1 PSVQRAVAVS
11 ASEQGNAN
19 GDFCKVIG
27 IIKPQNPSSP
37 KLEFE
42 VNLPQS
48 WNRRALQ
55 MGGGG
60 YNGTLVTGLPG
71 FTLPPSNVDN
81 PLKQG
86 FVTLGTDG
94 GHKSTQGFDGSFALD
109 DEALRNFGKE
119 SIKKGHD
126 AALAIIKKAYG
137 SAPERFYFIGGVRGR
152 PQRLGVAARRDSFI
166 SSAARTAATRH
177 SMPPRAI
184 RTTTTVSSR
193 TIPRI
198 TSRCCIWDRS
208 TLAAHCMRGG

>member
-1 PSVQRAVAVS
+1 VQTAVAVS

-19 GDFCKVIG
+19 GDFCKVVG
-27 IIKPQNPSSP
+27 IVKPQNPSSP
-37 KLEFE
+37 NLEFE

-60 YNGTLVTGLPG
+60 YNGTLVTGLTG
-71 FTLPPSNVDN
+71 FTLQPANVDN

-126 AALAIIKKAYG
+126 AAMAIVKKAYG
-137 SAPERFYFIGGVRGR
+137 GAPSG
-152 PQRLGVAARRDSFI
+152 SI
-166 SSAARTAATRH
+166 SSAARRAATRH

-184 RTTTTVSSR
+184 RTTTTASSR
-193 TIPRI
+193 IIPRT

-208 TLAAHCMRGG
+208 TSAARCMRAAARRGSIRPR